1 MAGTPKPGRITELA
15 IETVVTI
22 PATLPLAVTRIGGVQ
37 DCDLKI
43 SVTTIDVT
51 DKDSDGWD
59 EFLAGQGSA
68 SIDGTCVYEEDDLG
82 QEKFIDAILAKT
94 MPKFRFRPWGAT
106 PTADEWVVIGF
117 PTSATISSPNKDA
130 LSFPFSIQI
139 SGKPTRSNQ
148 P

>member
-1 MAGTPKPGRITELA
+1 MAGTPKPGRVTDLA
-15 IETVVTI
+15 IETVI
-22 PATLPLAVTRIGGVQ
+22 GAGPLAFTRIGGVQ

-51 DKDSDGWD
+51 DKDSNGWD

-68 SIDGTCVYEEDDLG
+68 SIDGTCVYEEDDVG
-82 QEKFIDAILAKT
+82 QDLFVTVILAKT
-94 MPKFRFRPWGAT
+94 MPKFRFRPWGT
-106 PTADEWVVIGF
+106 LVTADEYVCLGF

-139 SGKPTRSNQ
+139 SGKPTKAVQ
-148 P
+148 